1 MLLAS
6 GLVCN
11 PSAAALNSGK
21 LSYDA
26 DFSNFRGSVTTVSWC
41 LPLQDRVTDHRVGVT
56 LHGLEELMSGEGGSA
71 QALDTVID
79 ALAVQEQTRTLEELA
94 ECAA

>member
-1 MLLAS
+1 M
-6 GLVCN
+6 
-11 PSAAALNSGK
+11 
-21 LSYDA
+21 
-26 DFSNFRGSVTTVSWC
+26 
-41 LPLQDRVTDHRVGVT
+41 TDHRVGVT

-94 ECAA
+94 QSAA